1 MTMKNNLRIFDAD
14 AFEWAR
20 DKRLT
25 YSDNKDNKKVKT
37 YSLFRVEVL
46 ACGSGEVIVVMP
58 KTSESIS
65 DNSTY
70 LISPSSRQNNVCAR
84 RYCLFLAQS
93 KDALCRKC
101 ESCFVSFY

>member
-20 DKRLT
+20 DKQLT

-37 YSLFRVEVL
+37 YSLFRVDVL
-46 ACGSGEVIVVMP
+46 ACGSGEVIEVMP

-65 DNSTY
+65 DNSSY
-70 LISPSSRQNNVCAR
+70 LIAPSSAQDVTVCSLPSR
-84 RYCLFLAQS
+84 RH
-93 KDALCRKC
+93 LCRKC
-101 ESCFVSFY
+101 KSCFVSFY